1 VAGENT
7 VQAWLALPRRV
18 YLDTSTL
25 ETLYDFGDAV
35 FEAKPFAPRGR
46 ASRVE
51 GFVDELTALHDI
63 FLVNER
69 AQFEF
74 AVTNASLREVVAR
87 DEPGFTQWV
96 HDVLDTWLIQSA
108 GESVIPS
115 STLADRRFR
124 QHQRQR
130 PLPAPRCARRRL

>member
-1 VAGENT
+1 MVGAASAG
-7 VQAWLALPRRV
+7 LPR
-18 YLDTSTL
+18 YLNPSDSLRLRRCRLRGGTIR
-25 ETLYDFGDAV
+25 A
-35 FEAKPFAPRGR
+35 RGR

-51 GFVDELTALHDI
+51 GLVDELAALHDI

-115 STLADRRFR
+115 CNVWPIAVR

-130 PLPAPRCARRRL
+130 SLPAPGCARRGL

>member
-1 VAGENT
+1 MVGAASAG
-7 VQAWLALPRRV
+7 LPR
-18 YLDTSTL
+18 YLNPSDSLRLRRCRLRGGTIR
-25 ETLYDFGDAV
+25 A
-35 FEAKPFAPRGR
+35 RGR

-51 GFVDELTALHDI
+51 GFVDELAALHDI

-115 STLADRRFR
+115 SMFGRSPFGNISAKDRCLL
-124 QHQRQR
+124 QDALDVAVT
-130 PLPAPRCARRRL
+130 PS